1 MTDIFKDWPL
11 KYATAKMAKIRKM
24 YIFQNLVLD
33 QKYIWQAISR
43 KRLVKF
49 WLNFTDAK
57 IDKV

>member
-33 QKYIWQAISR
+33 EKKNTHTHTKNTHTQKQ
-43 KRLVKF
+43 KQK
-49 WLNFTDAK
+49 
-57 IDKV
+57 